1 MISKITVGGESLGDL
16 IESIEDGLGDLLDHW
31 KDEGYFGVPIQFDS
45 ETRQA
50 ILDIRVFL
58 HLLLNLVKTFF
69 LDTAG

>member
-50 ILDIRVFL
+50 ILDIRVWYFYIYCL
-58 HLLLNLVKTFF
+58 I
-69 LDTAG
+69 